1 VPYEAIRVTGLR
13 ELQRAC
19 NASERE
25 VRLGVRAKL
34 REAAEPVRARAE
46 ELAVGSIR
54 NIGPVWSRMRVGVT
68 PGAVY
73 VAPRARRRG
82 GSPRPNLGGLLMR
95 ERCRRRWMTGATRS
109 MAVLELALDEIA
121 DRNW

>member
-1 VPYEAIRVTGLR
+1 MPYDAVHVIGLR
-13 ELQRAC
+13 ELVRAC

-34 REAAEPVRARAE
+34 REAAEPVRERAE
-46 ELAVGSIR
+46 ALAVEDIS
-54 NIGPVWSRMRVGVT
+54 NIGEVWPRMRIGVT
-68 PGAVY
+68 TSEVY

-82 GSPRPNLGGLLMR
+82 GSPRPNLAGLLIR
-95 ERCRRRWMTGATRS
+95 EMETALDDRKDVVEGL
-109 MAVLELALDEIA
+109 VEHALDEIA